1 MNIIFIEQ
9 LPALFQ
15 AIGNLFAEK
24 KTELCALDAK
34 LGDGDLG
41 VTMSKGFGA
50 LPDQIQTL
58 LNQSERDIG
67 KILMKVGMQMASLIP
82 STMGFLMSNGIIEGG
97 KALKGRSE
105 LDGSAL
111 AAYLSGFA
119 SGIQKR
125 GKCAKGQ
132 RTIYDAIQ
140 PAAAVAEKIV
150 SDDPRAELERVI
162 SAAEYAAKSGVE
174 ETKNMSPVFGK
185 AAVRAAQCKGI
196 EDQGALAGYYM
207 LLAMKNY
214 ICS

>member
-9 LPALFQ
+9 LPALCQ
-15 AIGNLFAEK
+15 AIGDLFAEK
-24 KTELCALDAK
+24 KEELCALDAK

-41 VTMSKGFGA
+41 LTMSKGFGA
-50 LPDQIQTL
+50 LPDQIRML
-58 LNQSERDIG
+58 LNQSEHDVG
-67 KILMKVGMQMASLIP
+67 KILMKAGMQMASSVP
-82 STMGFLMSNGIIEGG
+82 STMGFLMSSGIIEGG

-105 LDGSAL
+105 LDGPAL

-125 GKCAKGQ
+125 GKCEKGQ

-140 PAAAVAEKIV
+140 PAAAAAEKIV
-150 SDDPRAELERVI
+150 SDDSQAELESVI
-162 SAAEYAAKSGVE
+162 SVSECAAKSGVE
-174 ETKNMSPVFGK
+174 ETKNMAPVFGK
-185 AAVRAAQCKGI
+185 AAVHAAQCKGI
-196 EDQGALAGYYM
+196 ADQGALAGYYM